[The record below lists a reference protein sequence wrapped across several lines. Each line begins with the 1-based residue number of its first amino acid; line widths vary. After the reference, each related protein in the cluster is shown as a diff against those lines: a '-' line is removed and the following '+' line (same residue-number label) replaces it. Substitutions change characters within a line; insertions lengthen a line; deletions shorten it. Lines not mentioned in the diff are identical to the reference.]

1 LFAFAFDS
9 SVLVLFI
16 YERNKEDAIMH
27 IGIISCEILRKEILD
42 LVRETGVRD
51 LFFVLPDK
59 VNSVTVVP
67 YNLVI
72 DRFSREFV
80 EDGLVVKVNALE
92 KIAKEIHER
101 ALTDSVI
108 VTVLEL
114 RFHTYSDVL
123 LEKIEEGIQ
132 RMSSVAEVIVLGY
145 GLCGCSPG
153 AMERVINEAPV
164 PVLIPRD
171 STGEILNNCIEIAL
185 GKHTVQSLR
194 HEEAGTFFM
203 TPVGAALAGEPQV
216 ILESSGSATTG
227 LTNRHDTV
235 GDTQRILQLMKDHYF
250 RVVKIWYT
258 TADLTDREYAL
269 TVKRFARKFNL
280 DIRREKGS
288 SKIMRETAETGG
300 IVPGEL

>member
-1 LFAFAFDS
+1 
-9 SVLVLFI
+9 
-16 YERNKEDAIMH
+16 MH
-27 IGIISCEILRKEILD
+27 IGIITCEILRKEILD
-42 LVRETGVRD
+42 LVRETGVHEI
-51 LFFVLPDK
+51 FFVLPEK

-67 YNLVI
+67 YSQVI
-72 DRFSREFV
+72 NRFAREFAD
-80 EDGLVVKVNALE
+80 DGLVVKVNALE
-92 KIAKEIHER
+92 KIADEIRER

-123 LEKIEEGIQ
+123 LEMIEEGIR

-153 AMERVINEAPV
+153 AMERVIREAPA

-185 GKHTVQSLR
+185 GKHAVQSLR

-203 TPVGAALAGEPQV
+203 TPVGAEIAGEPQV

-227 LTNRHDTV
+227 LTNQHDTV

-258 TADLTDREYAL
+258 PADLTDKEYAL
-269 TVKRFARKFNL
+269 TVKRFARMFNL
-280 DIRREKGS
+280 DIMRVKGS
-288 SKIMRETAETGG
+288 SKIMRETAEKGG